1 MIWIFSNNPLCY
13 SRVCSAVYWILTDKI
28 LPAIELVLG
37 EAGHTQV
44 LEVDMYQ
51 GALGQL
57 LLHSTVRT
65 KSILVSADGLMVR
78 CS

>member
-1 MIWIFSNNPLCY
+1 MCY
-13 SRVCSAVYWILTDKI
+13 SGDCNAVFWILTDKI

-44 LEVDMYQ
+44 LEVDMHQ

-57 LLHSTVRT
+57 FLHSTVRT
-65 KSILVSADGLMVR
+65 QSVLVSADDLTVR
-78 CS
+78 WP